1 MLVVTAN
8 WSITDG
14 TLVDPP
20 GRSQCAEFVAGIRRS
35 AARAG
40 IRRDGG
46 YRPVERVEV
55 VLAGD
60 TFDWLLTDAWL
71 GQERPWQRR
80 ARRAATRDRVMH
92 AAVKRGMRLFGRLD
106 RLAREGLS
114 VAAADGRGRPL
125 LGSQVKVPVR
135 IVMLAGDRDAGLEE
149 PRSVE
154 WAARFGITVSRAWT
168 DPPVDIAHG
177 HAADPL
183 CCPAWCDATDRP
195 PTLHESLSVD
205 LLARFAAL
213 LHETERMT
221 IARRLMAMLVA
232 DCPLDVPL
240 RLRAWLDRAGAVG
253 TLAQGSRERI
263 EDAWGRAVDA
273 WHRRARRD
281 VPTTEFQ
288 FDAVDALATWLQKSH
303 ETMEAAA
310 PSVVAVAWPT
320 PRESLQESSIVVSGH
335 RAADSA
341 TGGPTA
347 ASRTICLGPAAV
359 RRLHVRD
366 RFTSDVAT
374 ITPEIEAFDVRPKAV
389 TIFAPG
395 EAGSADWSAWF
406 TSGLENSDV
415 RPAPVRVPW
424 IVDAA

>member
-14 TLVDPP
+14 TLVDAP
-20 GRSQCAEFVAGIRRS
+20 GRSQCAEFLADIRRS

-46 YRPVERVEV
+46 YRPVDRVDV

-60 TFDWLLTDAWL
+60 TFDWLLTAAWL
-71 GQERPWQRR
+71 GHERPWQRR
-80 ARRAATRDRVMH
+80 ARRGATRDRVMH
-92 AAVKRGMRLFGRLD
+92 AALKRGMRLLGRLG
-106 RLAREGLS
+106 RLTREGLS
-114 VAAADGRGRPL
+114 VAGADGRGRPL

-154 WAARFGITVSRAWT
+154 WAGRFGIAVGRSWNDT
-168 DPPVDIAHG
+168 PVAIAHG

-183 CCPAWCDATDRP
+183 CGPAGGDAADRP

-205 LLARFAAL
+205 LLARFASL
-213 LHETERMT
+213 LHETEPAPL
-221 IARRLMAMLVA
+221 ARRVMARLVA

-253 TLAQGSRERI
+253 SLAPESRDRI
-263 EDAWGRAVDA
+263 EAAWRRAVDA

-281 VPTTEFQ
+281 VPTTELQ
-288 FDAVDALATWLQKSH
+288 FDAVDALATWLQKNP
-303 ETMEAAA
+303 ETMDTAAPCVVAAA
-310 PSVVAVAWPT
+310 GTAH
-320 PRESLQESSIVVSGH
+320 RESPQEASIVVFGH
-335 RAADSA
+335 RAAGSA

-347 ASRTICLGPAAV
+347 GARTICLGPSAV
-359 RRLHVRD
+359 RRSLSSD
-366 RFTSDVAT
+366 RFGGDVAT
-374 ITPEIEAFDVRPKAV
+374 IAPEIGAFDVRPKAV

-395 EAGSADWSAWF
+395 EAGCADRSAWF
-406 TSGLENSDV
+406 TSGPESSDL
-415 RPAPVRVPW
+415 RPSPARAPW